1 VIVVVTTLGGG
12 PATAA
17 PASPAGMALTVHGQ
31 STVIRNDTDA
41 SAPLRMRDPLYVRDR
56 VGTAEKSMVRLLLG
70 GKALVTLRES
80 SVVTITDTPE
90 HSAVTL
96 REGKLAL
103 GLAKAKM
110 RPGDVVEV
118 RTPNAVAGIRGSF
131 LVADTKT
138 VNGVIQ
144 TVFTALHVSTPIIV
158 TFANGVP
165 TPLGVNQT
173 VTVRGLGAAAVISP
187 VRDLTTDEIAST
199 AAVASA
205 PSLTGR
211 DFQTPP
217 GFFDALLL
225 PWTKPTVQ
233 YAVEVPRSFTVSVP
247 GHDDSPRVGPPAVP
261 PVPPPAVDPPAPPSL
276 TPPPVAGPP
285 PFTPPPVVGPPPVSP
300 PPVVGPPPLTP
311 PPVVIPP
318 AVPPPPPPVVL
329 PPPPVGLP
337 PAVRGL
343 DRANQV
349 AGDSGAAGRANA
361 ATRGNR

>member
-1 VIVVVTTLGGG
+1 M
-12 PATAA
+12 AA

-31 STVIRNDTDA
+31 STVIRSDTDA
-41 SAPLRMRDPLYVRDR
+41 SAPLRMRDPVYVRDR

-131 LVADTKT
+131 LVAESKT
-138 VNGVIQ
+138 VNGVLQ

-173 VTVRGLGAAAVISP
+173 VTVRGLGAAAVIGP
-187 VRDLTTDEIAST
+187 VRDLTTDEIASA

-225 PWTKPTVQ
+225 PWTRPTVQ
-233 YAVEVPRSFTVSVP
+233 YAVEVPRSFTVSAP
-247 GHDDSPRVGPPAVP
+247 ARDESPRVGPPVVP
-261 PVPPPAVDPPAPPSL
+261 PIVDPPVTPPPITPPPA
-276 TPPPVAGPP
+276 AGPP
-285 PFTPPPVVGPPPVSP
+285 PFTPPVVGPPPVA
-300 PPVVGPPPLTP
+300 GPPPLTP

-349 AGDSGAAGRANA
+349 AGDNGAGGRGNAAGR
-361 ATRGNR
+361 GNR